1 HDARPIYPRTT
12 HHLDRHVGRPQ
23 VEGRGIDRH
32 SGMPEI
38 DAERLAYPPGP
49 RAEQPRRIHATARV
63 HGIEAMERLDRPDQ
77 HPGPM
82 ALFAADDV
90 EAPVDAVGAIHVYPA
105 RWAEHRRVA
114 LRASAE
120 GMRSRI
126 IAIIGLDLH
135 DPPADALE

>member
-1 HDARPIYPRTT
+1 GSPSAYLRPASAKSPAQELRFGEPETPGHIGGPRDADPRTT

-49 RAEQPRRIHATARV
+49 GAEQPRRIHATARA

-82 ALFAADDV
+82 PLF
-90 EAPVDAVGAIHVYPA
+90 
-105 RWAEHRRVA
+105 
-114 LRASAE
+114 
-120 GMRSRI
+120 
-126 IAIIGLDLH
+126 
-135 DPPADALE
+135 